1 MLPRKLKMYVK
12 EPPEKESKQS
22 MDTMDFS
29 LHKRDDSILTETINI
44 IPAED
49 DVFLPHLIRPLT
61 LFGAGMVKAVNA
73 AVSKNELIG
82 IVSLKYN
89 VEQPKHTDFYD
100 IGTAMKV
107 IQVVESTSDY
117 IKVLIE
123 GVVRIRITE
132 YIQTEPYY
140 KARVEE
146 LREFTEKSETID
158 VLVQSVKTL
167 FKLSAMLGKT
177 LPKKIIPMIDNINN
191 PSILADLVAI
201 YLELSIDEKQKL
213 LEMVD
218 PQKRLRIVFH
228 HLNKDVQLR
237 EVQGKIDEDVAKEM
251 SKAQREYFLREQLKA
266 IQKELGKEDPHI
278 EEINKLEERIKEAKM
293 PKEVEIVAIK
303 ELDRLRDINPA
314 SAEYPVSRTY
324 LESLI
329 NIPWNKKT
337 TDRLDIHQAEKILD
351 EDHYGLEKV
360 KERILEFLS
369 VHKLKEKIRGPILC
383 FCGPPG
389 TGKTSLG
396 KSIARALGRRF
407 IRISLGGIR
416 DEAEIRGHRRTY
428 VGALP
433 GRIMQEICRAG
444 YSNPVFML
452 DEIDK
457 IGADFRG
464 DPASALLEVLDPEQN
479 FSFVDNYLDISFD
492 LSNVLF
498 ITTANILD
506 TVHTSLKD
514 RMEVIYLS
522 GYSEDE
528 KLKIAHKFLIP
539 KQIKENGLEQH
550 IITFQD
556 QSIFKVI
563 RDYTREAGLR
573 NLEREIASVCRKVA
587 KEIVAG
593 AQITKESSPNLV
605 EKFLGPRKYF
615 YQVAD
620 EEDRIGVVT
629 GLAWTETGGDI
640 IFVEA
645 SRMKGEKE
653 LTLTGQLGNVMQESA
668 IAALSYIRSN
678 AKRLGIDEHF
688 YDTSEIHIH
697 VPSGAIPKD
706 GPSAGITMCIAL
718 ISLLTGRQARREA
731 ALTGEITLTGNM
743 LPIGGIKEKVLAA
756 IRAGVKTIIL
766 PAKNKDDFEEIDK
779 EIRQKIQCIYIQKVD
794 EAINHVLI

>member
-1 MLPRKLKMYVK
+1 LEMTQKAN
-12 EPPEKESKQS
+12 
-22 MDTMDFS
+22 FS
-29 LHKRDDSILTETINI
+29 FHRRDDGILPEIISIVPLK
-44 IPAED
+44 D
-49 DVFLPHLIRPLT
+49 DVVFPHLIRPLSLSGEET
-61 LFGAGMVKAVNA
+61 VKALNEA
-73 AVSKNELIG
+73 ISRNELIG
-82 IVSLKYN
+82 IVALKYD
-89 VEQPKHTDFYD
+89 VESPKHTDFYD
-100 IGTAMKV
+100 VGTAVKV
-107 IQVVESTSDY
+107 IQVFESTTDN
-117 IKVLIE
+117 IKFLLE
-123 GVVRIRITE
+123 GVVRIKVVE
-132 YIQTEPYY
+132 YLQTEPHY
-140 KARVEE
+140 KARIEE

-177 LPKKIIPMIDNINN
+177 LPKDIIPMIDNVNN
-191 PSILADLVAI
+191 PSMLADLVTI

-213 LEMVD
+213 LEMID

-228 HLNKDVQLR
+228 YLNKEVQVR
-237 EVQGKIDEDVAKEM
+237 EVRGKIDEEVTKEM
-251 SKAQREYFLREQLKA
+251 TKAQREYFLREQLKA
-266 IQKELGKEDPHI
+266 IQKELGKDDPHM

-293 PKEVEIVAIK
+293 PKEVEEVAIK
-303 ELDRLRDINPA
+303 ELERLRDINPA

-324 LESLI
+324 LDYLI

-337 TDRLDIHQAEKILD
+337 VDNLDIHQAEKILN

-369 VHKLKEKIRGPILC
+369 VHKLKEKLKGPILC

-396 KSIARALGRRF
+396 KSIARSLGRKF

-433 GRIMQEICRAG
+433 GRVMQEICRAG

-479 FSFVDNYLDISFD
+479 FSFVDHYLDVSFD

-506 TVHTSLKD
+506 TVHISLKD
-514 RMEVIYLS
+514 RMEVIYLP

-528 KLKIAHKFLIP
+528 KLKIAQQFLIP
-539 KQIKENGLEQH
+539 KQIRENGLEGH
-550 IITFQD
+550 PVMFQD
-556 QSIFKVI
+556 QSIYKVI
-563 RDYTREAGLR
+563 LEYTREAGLR
-573 NLEREIASVCRKVA
+573 NLEREIASICRKIA

-593 AQITKESSPNLV
+593 EQITSEVRPEIV
-605 EKFLGPRKYF
+605 EKFLGPRKFF
-615 YQVAD
+615 YQVTD
-620 EEDRIGVVT
+620 EEDRIGVAT
-629 GLAWTETGGDI
+629 GIAWTETGGDI

-653 LTLTGQLGNVMQESA
+653 LTLTGQLGDVMQESA

-678 AKRLGIDEHF
+678 AKRLGIDENF

-706 GPSAGITMCIAL
+706 GPSAGITMCMAL
-718 ISLLTGRQARREA
+718 VSLLTGRYARREV
-731 ALTGEITLTGNM
+731 ALTGEVTLTGNV
-743 LPIGGIKEKVLAA
+743 LPIGGVKEKVLAA
-756 IRAGVKTIIL
+756 IRAGVKTIVL
-766 PAKNKDDFEEIDK
+766 PLKNKDDFEEIDA
-779 EIRQKIQCIYIQKVD
+779 EIRSKIQCVYIQKID
-794 EAINHVLI
+794 DAINTVLI

>member
-1 MLPRKLKMYVK
+1 MPQKAK
-12 EPPEKESKQS
+12 
-22 MDTMDFS
+22 FS
-29 LHKRDDSILTETINI
+29 FHRRDDGILPEIISI
-44 IPAED
+44 IPLKD
-49 DVFLPHLIRPLT
+49 DVVFPHLIRPLSLSGEET
-61 LFGAGMVKAVNA
+61 VKAINEA
-73 AVSKNELIG
+73 ISRNELIG
-82 IVSLKYN
+82 IVALKYA
-89 VEQPKHTDFYD
+89 VDSPKHTDFYD
-100 IGTAMKV
+100 VGTAAKIV
-107 IQVVESTSDY
+107 QVFESTSDN
-117 IKVLIE
+117 IKFLVE
-123 GVVRIRITE
+123 GVVRIKVVE
-132 YIQTEPYY
+132 YLQTEPHY
-140 KARVEE
+140 KARIEE

-177 LPKKIIPMIDNINN
+177 LPKDIIPMIDNVNN
-191 PSILADLVAI
+191 PSMLADLVAI

-213 LEMVD
+213 LEMID

-228 HLNKDVQLR
+228 YLNKEVQIR

-251 SKAQREYFLREQLKA
+251 TKVQREYFLREQLKA
-266 IQKELGKEDPHI
+266 IQKELGKDDPHL

-293 PKEVEIVAIK
+293 PKEVEEVAIK
-303 ELDRLRDINPA
+303 ELERLRDINPA

-324 LESLI
+324 LDYLI

-337 TDRLDIHQAEKILD
+337 VDNLDIHQAEKILD

-369 VHKLKEKIRGPILC
+369 VHKLKEKLKGPILC

-396 KSIARALGRRF
+396 KSIARSLGRKF

-433 GRIMQEICRAG
+433 GRVMQEICRAG

-479 FSFVDNYLDISFD
+479 FSFVDHYLDVSFD

-506 TVHTSLKD
+506 TVHTALKD
-514 RMEVIYLS
+514 RMEVIYLP

-528 KLKIAHKFLIP
+528 KLKIAQQFLIP
-539 KQIKENGLEQH
+539 KQIRENGLEARPVM
-550 IITFQD
+550 FQD
-556 QSIFKVI
+556 PSICKII
-563 RDYTREAGLR
+563 REYTREAGLR
-573 NLEREIASVCRKVA
+573 NLEREIASICRKIA

-593 AQITKESSPNLV
+593 EQITSEVRPEIV
-605 EKFLGPRKYF
+605 EKFLGPRKFF

-640 IFVEA
+640 IFVET

-653 LTLTGQLGNVMQESA
+653 LTLTGQLGDVMQESA

-678 AKRLGIDEHF
+678 AKRLGIDENF

-706 GPSAGITMCIAL
+706 GPSAGITMCMSL
-718 ISLLTGRQARREA
+718 ISLLTGRYARREV
-731 ALTGEITLTGNM
+731 ALTGEVTLTGNV
-743 LPIGGIKEKVLAA
+743 LPIGGVKEKVLAA
-756 IRAGVKTIIL
+756 IRAGVKTIVL
-766 PAKNKDDFEEIDK
+766 PLKNKEDFEEIDA
-779 EIRQKIQCIYIQKVD
+779 EIRNKIQCVYIQKID
-794 EAINHVLI
+794 DAINTVLI

>member
-1 MLPRKLKMYVK
+1 MQKAK
-12 EPPEKESKQS
+12 
-22 MDTMDFS
+22 FS
-29 LHKRDDSILTETINI
+29 FRKRDDGTLPEIISI
-44 IPAED
+44 IPLKED
-49 DVFLPHLIRPLT
+49 VVFPHLILPLSLT
-61 LFGAGMVKAVNA
+61 GEGLVKAVNE
-73 AVSKNELIG
+73 AVSKSELIG
-82 IVSLKYN
+82 IVALKYD
-89 VEQPKHTDFYD
+89 VDLPKPNDFYAV
-100 IGTAMKV
+100 GTAAKV
-107 IQVVESTSDY
+107 VQILESTTDN
-117 IKVLIE
+117 IKFLIE
-123 GVVRIRITE
+123 GVMRIKVME
-132 YIQTEPYY
+132 YVQTEPYH

-177 LPKKIIPMIDNINN
+177 LPKDIISMIDNINN
-191 PSILADLVAI
+191 PSIVADLVAI
-201 YLELSIDEKQKL
+201 YLELPVDEKQKL
-213 LEMVD
+213 LEMID

-228 HLNKDVQLR
+228 YLNKEVQLK
-237 EVQGKIDEDVAKEM
+237 EVRGKIDEEVAKEM
-251 SKAQREYFLREQLKA
+251 SKTQREYFLREQLRA
-266 IQKELGKEDPHI
+266 IQKELGKEDPHL
-278 EEINKLEERIKEAKM
+278 EEINKLEEKIKEAKM
-293 PKEVEIVAIK
+293 PKEVEEVAIK

-324 LESLI
+324 LDYLI

-337 TDRLDIHQAEKILD
+337 IDNLDIVQAAKILD

-360 KERILEFLS
+360 KERILEFLA
-369 VHKLKEKIRGPILC
+369 VHKLKEKLKGPILC

-396 KSIARALGRRF
+396 KSIARALGRKF

-457 IGADFRG
+457 IGEDFRG

-479 FSFVDNYLDISFD
+479 FGFVDHYLDVSFD
-492 LSNVLF
+492 LSHVLF

-506 TVHTSLKD
+506 TVRTALKD
-514 RMEVIYLS
+514 RMEVIYLP

-528 KLKIAHKFLIP
+528 KLKIAQQFLIP
-539 KQIKENGLEQH
+539 KQIKENGLEKH
-550 IITFQD
+550 TVIFQD
-556 QSIFKVI
+556 QSIYRI
-563 RDYTREAGLR
+563 ILEYTREAGLR
-573 NLEREIASVCRKVA
+573 NLEREIASICRKIA

-593 AQITKESSPNLV
+593 EQATKEIQSESI
-605 EKFLGPRKYF
+605 EKFLGPRKFF
-615 YQVAD
+615 YQVTD
-620 EEDRIGVVT
+620 EEDRVGVVT

-640 IFVEA
+640 IFVEV

-653 LTLTGQLGNVMQESA
+653 LTLTGQLGDVMQESA
-668 IAALSYIRSN
+668 IAALSYVRSN
-678 AKRLGIDEHF
+678 AKRLGIDENF

-706 GPSAGITMCIAL
+706 GPSAGITMCMAL
-718 ISLLTGRQARREA
+718 ISLLTGRYAKREV

-743 LPIGGIKEKVLAA
+743 LPIGGVKEKVLAA
-756 IRAGVKTIIL
+756 IRAGVKTIVF
-766 PAKNKDDFEEIDK
+766 PFKNKDDYEEIDT
-779 EIRQKIQCIYIQKVD
+779 EIRSKIQCFYIEKID
-794 EAINHVLI
+794 DAIDIVLTKK

>member
-1 MLPRKLKMYVK
+1 MTKKAK
-12 EPPEKESKQS
+12 
-22 MDTMDFS
+22 FS
-29 LHKRDDSILTETINI
+29 FHRRDDGILPEVISI
-44 IPAED
+44 IPLKD
-49 DVFLPHLIRPLT
+49 DVVFPHLIRPLSLSGEET
-61 LFGAGMVKAVNA
+61 VKALNEA
-73 AVSKNELIG
+73 ISRNELIG
-82 IVSLKYN
+82 IVALKYD
-89 VEQPKHTDFYD
+89 VESPKHTDFYD
-100 IGTAMKV
+100 VGTAAKIV
-107 IQVVESTSDY
+107 QVFESTSDN
-117 IKVLIE
+117 IKFLLE
-123 GVVRIRITE
+123 GVVRIKVVE
-132 YIQTEPYY
+132 YLQTEPHY
-140 KARVEE
+140 KARIEE

-177 LPKKIIPMIDNINN
+177 LPKDIIPMIDNVNN
-191 PSILADLVAI
+191 PSMLADLVAI

-213 LEMVD
+213 LEMID

-228 HLNKDVQLR
+228 YLNKEVQIR
-237 EVQGKIDEDVAKEM
+237 EVQGKIDDEVAKEM
-251 SKAQREYFLREQLKA
+251 TKAQREYFLREQLKA
-266 IQKELGKEDPHI
+266 IQKELGKDDPHM

-293 PKEVEIVAIK
+293 PKEVEEVAIK
-303 ELDRLRDINPA
+303 ELERLRDINPA

-324 LESLI
+324 LDYLI
-329 NIPWNKKT
+329 NIPWSKKT
-337 TDRLDIHQAEKILD
+337 VDNLDIRQAEKILN

-369 VHKLKEKIRGPILC
+369 VHKLKEKLKGPILC

-396 KSIARALGRRF
+396 KSIARSLGRKF

-433 GRIMQEICRAG
+433 GRVMQEICRAG

-479 FSFVDNYLDISFD
+479 FSFVDHYLDVSFD

-506 TVHTSLKD
+506 TVHISLKD
-514 RMEVIYLS
+514 RMEVIYLP

-528 KLKIAHKFLIP
+528 KLKIAQQFLIP
-539 KQIKENGLEQH
+539 KQIRENGLEGH
-550 IITFQD
+550 PVMFQD
-556 QSIFKVI
+556 QSIYKVI
-563 RDYTREAGLR
+563 LEYTREAGLR
-573 NLEREIASVCRKVA
+573 NLEREIASICRKIA

-593 AQITKESSPNLV
+593 EQITSEVRPEIV
-605 EKFLGPRKYF
+605 EKFLGPRKFF
-615 YQVAD
+615 YQVTD

-629 GLAWTETGGDI
+629 GIAWTETGGDI

-653 LTLTGQLGNVMQESA
+653 LTLTGQLGDVMQESA

-678 AKRLGIDEHF
+678 AKRLGIDENF

-706 GPSAGITMCIAL
+706 GPSAGITMCMSL
-718 ISLLTGRQARREA
+718 ISLLTGRYARREV
-731 ALTGEITLTGNM
+731 ALTGEVTLTGNI
-743 LPIGGIKEKVLAA
+743 LPIGGVKEKVLAA
-756 IRAGVKTIIL
+756 IRAGVKTIVL
-766 PAKNKDDFEEIDK
+766 PLKNKDDFEEIDA
-779 EIRQKIQCIYIQKVD
+779 EIRNKIQCVYIQKID
-794 EAINHVLI
+794 DAINTVLI

>member
-1 MLPRKLKMYVK
+1 LEMTKKAK
-12 EPPEKESKQS
+12 
-22 MDTMDFS
+22 FS
-29 LHKRDDSILTETINI
+29 FHRRDDGILPEIISI
-44 IPAED
+44 IPLKD
-49 DVFLPHLIRPLT
+49 DVVFPHLIRPLSLSGEET
-61 LFGAGMVKAVNA
+61 VKALNEA
-73 AVSKNELIG
+73 ISRNELIG
-82 IVSLKYN
+82 IVALKYD
-89 VEQPKHTDFYD
+89 VESPKHTDFYD
-100 IGTAMKV
+100 VGTAAKV
-107 IQVVESTSDY
+107 IQVFESTSDN
-117 IKVLIE
+117 IKFLLE
-123 GVVRIRITE
+123 GVVRIKVVE
-132 YIQTEPYY
+132 YLQTEPYY
-140 KARVEE
+140 KARIEE

-177 LPKKIIPMIDNINN
+177 LPKDIIPMIDNVNN
-191 PSILADLVAI
+191 PSMLADLVTI

-213 LEMVD
+213 LEMID

-228 HLNKDVQLR
+228 YLNKEVQIR
-237 EVQGKIDEDVAKEM
+237 EVRGKIDEEVTKEM
-251 SKAQREYFLREQLKA
+251 TKAQREYFLREQLKA
-266 IQKELGKEDPHI
+266 IQKELGKDDPHM

-293 PKEVEIVAIK
+293 PKEVEEVAIK
-303 ELDRLRDINPA
+303 ELERLRDINPA

-324 LESLI
+324 LDYLI

-337 TDRLDIHQAEKILD
+337 VDNLDIHQAEKILD

-369 VHKLKEKIRGPILC
+369 VHKLKEKLKGPILC

-396 KSIARALGRRF
+396 KSIARSLGRKF

-433 GRIMQEICRAG
+433 GRVMQEICRAG

-479 FSFVDNYLDISFD
+479 FSFVDHYLDVSFD

-506 TVHTSLKD
+506 TVHISLKD
-514 RMEVIYLS
+514 RMEVIYLP

-528 KLKIAHKFLIP
+528 KLKIAQQFLIP
-539 KQIKENGLEQH
+539 KQIRENGLEGH
-550 IITFQD
+550 PVMFQD
-556 QSIFKVI
+556 QSIYKVI
-563 RDYTREAGLR
+563 LEYTREAGLR
-573 NLEREIASVCRKVA
+573 NLEREIASICRKIA

-593 AQITKESSPNLV
+593 EQITSEVRPEIV
-605 EKFLGPRKYF
+605 EKFLGPRKFF
-615 YQVAD
+615 YQVTD
-620 EEDRIGVVT
+620 EEDRIGVAT
-629 GLAWTETGGDI
+629 GIAWTETGGDI

-653 LTLTGQLGNVMQESA
+653 LTLTGQLGDVMQESA

-678 AKRLGIDEHF
+678 AKRLGIDENF

-706 GPSAGITMCIAL
+706 GPSAGITMCMAL
-718 ISLLTGRQARREA
+718 VSLLTGRYARREV
-731 ALTGEITLTGNM
+731 ALTGEVTLTGNV
-743 LPIGGIKEKVLAA
+743 LPIGGVKEKVLAA
-756 IRAGVKTIIL
+756 IRAGVKTIVL
-766 PAKNKDDFEEIDK
+766 PLKNKDDFEEIDA
-779 EIRQKIQCIYIQKVD
+779 EIRSKIQCVYIQKID
-794 EAINHVLI
+794 DAINTVLI

>member
-1 MLPRKLKMYVK
+1 MEMTQKAKFSFHRGDDGILPEVI
-12 EPPEKESKQS
+12 S
-22 MDTMDFS
+22 
-29 LHKRDDSILTETINI
+29 I
-44 IPAED
+44 IPLKD
-49 DVFLPHLIRPLT
+49 DVVFPHLIRPVSLSGEET
-61 LFGAGMVKAVNA
+61 VKALNEA
-73 AVSKNELIG
+73 ISRNELIG
-82 IVSLKYN
+82 IVALKYD
-89 VEQPKHTDFYD
+89 VESPKHTDFYD
-100 IGTAMKV
+100 VGTAAKIV
-107 IQVVESTSDY
+107 QVFESTSDNIKFLVEGIVR
-117 IKVLIE
+117 IKV
-123 GVVRIRITE
+123 VE
-132 YIQTEPYY
+132 YLQTEPHY

-177 LPKKIIPMIDNINN
+177 LPKDIIPMIDNVNN
-191 PSILADLVAI
+191 PSMLADLVAI

-213 LEMVD
+213 LEMID

-228 HLNKDVQLR
+228 YLNKEVQIR
-237 EVQGKIDEDVAKEM
+237 EVRGKIDEDVAKEM
-251 SKAQREYFLREQLKA
+251 SKTQREYFLREQMKA
-266 IQKELGKEDPHI
+266 IQKELGKDDPHM

-293 PKEVEIVAIK
+293 PKEVEGVAIK

-324 LESLI
+324 LDYLI

-337 TDRLDIHQAEKILD
+337 VDNLDIRQAETVLD

-360 KERILEFLS
+360 KERILEFLA
-369 VHKLKEKIRGPILC
+369 VHKLKEKLKGPILC

-396 KSIARALGRRF
+396 KSIARALGRKF

-457 IGADFRG
+457 IGEDFRG

-479 FSFVDNYLDISFD
+479 FSFVDHYLDIPFD

-506 TVHTSLKD
+506 TVHTALKD

-528 KLKIAHKFLIP
+528 KLKIAQKFLIP
-539 KQIKENGLEQH
+539 KQINENGLAEH
-550 IITFQD
+550 NVTFQD
-556 QSIFKVI
+556 QSIYKI
-563 RDYTREAGLR
+563 ILEYTREAGLR
-573 NLEREIASVCRKVA
+573 NLEREIASICRKIA
-587 KEIVAG
+587 REIVAG
-593 AQITKESSPNLV
+593 EQLTKEIEAKNLD
-605 EKFLGPRKYF
+605 KFLGPRKFF
-615 YQVAD
+615 YQVTD

-640 IFVEA
+640 IFVE
-645 SRMKGEKE
+645 SSKMKGEKE
-653 LTLTGQLGNVMQESA
+653 LTLTGQLGDVMQESA
-668 IAALSYIRSN
+668 IAALSYVRSN
-678 AKRLGIDEHF
+678 AKRLDIDENF

-706 GPSAGITMCIAL
+706 GPSAGITMCMAI
-718 ISLLTGRQARREA
+718 ISLLTGRLARREA
-731 ALTGEITLTGNM
+731 ALTGEITLTGNV
-743 LPIGGIKEKVLAA
+743 LPIGGVKEKVLAA
-756 IRAGVKTIIL
+756 IRAGVKTIVL
-766 PAKNKDDFEEIDK
+766 PLKNKDDFEEINK
-779 EIRQKIQCIYIQKVD
+779 EIRNKIQCVYIQKID
-794 EAINHVLI
+794 DAINTVLI

>member
-1 MLPRKLKMYVK
+1 MEMTKKAK
-12 EPPEKESKQS
+12 
-22 MDTMDFS
+22 FS
-29 LHKRDDSILTETINI
+29 FHRRDDGILPEVISI
-44 IPAED
+44 IPLKD
-49 DVFLPHLIRPLT
+49 DVVFPHLIRPLSLSGEET
-61 LFGAGMVKAVNA
+61 VKALNEA
-73 AVSKNELIG
+73 ISRNELIG
-82 IVSLKYN
+82 IVALKYD
-89 VEQPKHTDFYD
+89 VESPKHTDFYD
-100 IGTAMKV
+100 VGTAAKV
-107 IQVVESTSDY
+107 IQVFESTSDNIKFLLEGVIR
-117 IKVLIE
+117 IKV
-123 GVVRIRITE
+123 TE
-132 YIQTEPYY
+132 YLQTEPYY

-177 LPKKIIPMIDNINN
+177 LPKDIIPMIDNVNN
-191 PSILADLVAI
+191 PSMLADLVAI

-213 LEMVD
+213 LEMID

-228 HLNKDVQLR
+228 YLNKEVQIR
-237 EVQGKIDEDVAKEM
+237 EVRGKIDEEVTKEM
-251 SKAQREYFLREQLKA
+251 TKAQREYFLREQLKA
-266 IQKELGKEDPHI
+266 IQKELGKDDPHM

-293 PKEVEIVAIK
+293 PKEVEEVASK
-303 ELDRLRDINPA
+303 ELERLRDINPA

-324 LESLI
+324 LDYLI
-329 NIPWNKKT
+329 NIPWSKKT
-337 TDRLDIHQAEKILD
+337 VDNLDIHQAEKILD

-369 VHKLKEKIRGPILC
+369 VHKLKEKLKGPILC

-396 KSIARALGRRF
+396 KSIARSLGRKF

-433 GRIMQEICRAG
+433 GRVMQEICRAG

-479 FSFVDNYLDISFD
+479 FSFVDHYLDVSFD

-506 TVHTSLKD
+506 TVHISLKD
-514 RMEVIYLS
+514 RMEVIYLP

-528 KLKIAHKFLIP
+528 KLKIAQQFLIP
-539 KQIKENGLEQH
+539 KQIRENGLEEH
-550 IITFQD
+550 PVMFHDRSIYKIILE
-556 QSIFKVI
+556 
-563 RDYTREAGLR
+563 YTREAGLR
-573 NLEREIASVCRKVA
+573 NLEREIASICRKIA

-593 AQITKESSPNLV
+593 EQITKEIKPEGV
-605 EKFLGPRKYF
+605 EKFLGPRKFF
-615 YQVAD
+615 YQVTD
-620 EEDRIGVVT
+620 EEDRIGVAT

-653 LTLTGQLGNVMQESA
+653 LTLTGQLGDVMQESA

-678 AKRLGIDEHF
+678 AKRLSIDENF

-706 GPSAGITMCIAL
+706 GPSAGITMCMAL
-718 ISLLTGRQARREA
+718 VSLLTGRYARREV
-731 ALTGEITLTGNM
+731 ALTGEVTLTGNV
-743 LPIGGIKEKVLAA
+743 LPIGGVKEKVLAA
-756 IRAGVKTIIL
+756 IRAGVKTIVL
-766 PAKNKDDFEEIDK
+766 PLKNKDDFEEIDA
-779 EIRQKIQCIYIQKVD
+779 EIRNKIQCVYIQKID
-794 EAINHVLI
+794 DAINTVLI

>member
-1 MLPRKLKMYVK
+1 MEMTKKAK
-12 EPPEKESKQS
+12 
-22 MDTMDFS
+22 FS
-29 LHKRDDSILTETINI
+29 FHRRDDGILPEIISI
-44 IPAED
+44 IPLKD
-49 DVFLPHLIRPLT
+49 DVVFPHLIRPLSLSGEET
-61 LFGAGMVKAVNA
+61 VKALNEA
-73 AVSKNELIG
+73 ISRNELIG
-82 IVSLKYN
+82 IVALKYD
-89 VEQPKHTDFYD
+89 VESPKHTDFYD
-100 IGTAMKV
+100 VGTAAKIV
-107 IQVVESTSDY
+107 QVFESTSDNIKFLVEGIVR
-117 IKVLIE
+117 IKV
-123 GVVRIRITE
+123 VE
-132 YIQTEPYY
+132 YLQTEPHY

-177 LPKKIIPMIDNINN
+177 LPKDIIPMIDNVNN
-191 PSILADLVAI
+191 PSMLADLVAI

-213 LEMVD
+213 LEMID

-228 HLNKDVQLR
+228 YLNKEVQIR
-237 EVQGKIDEDVAKEM
+237 EVRGKIDEEVTKEM
-251 SKAQREYFLREQLKA
+251 TKAQREYFLREQLKA
-266 IQKELGKEDPHI
+266 IQKELGKDDPHM

-293 PKEVEIVAIK
+293 PKEVEEVAIK
-303 ELDRLRDINPA
+303 ELERLRDINPA

-324 LESLI
+324 LDYLI

-337 TDRLDIHQAEKILD
+337 VDNLDIHQAEKILD

-369 VHKLKEKIRGPILC
+369 VHKLKEKLKGPILC

-396 KSIARALGRRF
+396 KSIARSLGRKF

-433 GRIMQEICRAG
+433 GRVMQEICRAG

-479 FSFVDNYLDISFD
+479 FSFVDHYLDVSFD

-506 TVHTSLKD
+506 TVHISLKD
-514 RMEVIYLS
+514 RMEVIYLP

-528 KLKIAHKFLIP
+528 KLKIAQQFLIP
-539 KQIKENGLEQH
+539 KQIRENGLEEH
-550 IITFQD
+550 PVMFQD
-556 QSIFKVI
+556 QSIYKI
-563 RDYTREAGLR
+563 ILEYTREAGLR
-573 NLEREIASVCRKVA
+573 NLEREIASICRKIA

-593 AQITKESSPNLV
+593 EQITSEVRPEIV
-605 EKFLGPRKYF
+605 EKFLGPRKFF
-615 YQVAD
+615 YQVTD

-653 LTLTGQLGNVMQESA
+653 LTLTGQLGDVMQESA

-678 AKRLGIDEHF
+678 AKRLGIDENF

-706 GPSAGITMCIAL
+706 GPSAGITMCMAL
-718 ISLLTGRQARREA
+718 ISLLTGRYARREV
-731 ALTGEITLTGNM
+731 ALTGEVTLTGNV
-743 LPIGGIKEKVLAA
+743 LPIGGVKEKVLAA
-756 IRAGVKTIIL
+756 IRAGVKTLVL
-766 PAKNKDDFEEIDK
+766 PLKNKDDFEEIDA
-779 EIRQKIQCIYIQKVD
+779 EIRNKIQCVYIQKID
-794 EAINHVLI
+794 DAINTVLI

>member
-1 MLPRKLKMYVK
+1 MEMTQKAKFSFHRGDDGILPEVI
-12 EPPEKESKQS
+12 S
-22 MDTMDFS
+22 
-29 LHKRDDSILTETINI
+29 I
-44 IPAED
+44 IPLKD
-49 DVFLPHLIRPLT
+49 DVVFPHLIRPVSLSGEET
-61 LFGAGMVKAVNA
+61 VKALNEA
-73 AVSKNELIG
+73 ISRNELIG
-82 IVSLKYN
+82 IVALKYD
-89 VEQPKHTDFYD
+89 VESPKHTDFYD
-100 IGTAMKV
+100 VGTAAKIV
-107 IQVVESTSDY
+107 QVFESTSDN
-117 IKVLIE
+117 IKFLVE
-123 GVVRIRITE
+123 GVVRIKVTE
-132 YIQTEPYY
+132 YLQTEPYY

-177 LPKKIIPMIDNINN
+177 LPKDIIPMIDNVNN
-191 PSILADLVAI
+191 PSMLADLVAI
-201 YLELSIDEKQKL
+201 YLELSINEKQKL
-213 LEMVD
+213 LEMID

-228 HLNKDVQLR
+228 YLNKEVQIR

-251 SKAQREYFLREQLKA
+251 TKTQREYFLREQLKA
-266 IQKELGKEDPHI
+266 IQKELGKDDPHL

-293 PKEVEIVAIK
+293 PKEVEEVAIK
-303 ELDRLRDINPA
+303 ELERLRDINPA

-324 LESLI
+324 LDYLI

-337 TDRLDIHQAEKILD
+337 VDNLDIHQAEKILD

-369 VHKLKEKIRGPILC
+369 VHKLKEKLKGPILC

-396 KSIARALGRRF
+396 KSIARSLGRKF

-433 GRIMQEICRAG
+433 GRVMQEICRAG

-479 FSFVDNYLDISFD
+479 FSFVDHYLDVSFD

-506 TVHTSLKD
+506 TVHISLKD
-514 RMEVIYLS
+514 RMEVIYLP

-528 KLKIAHKFLIP
+528 KLKIAQQFLIP
-539 KQIKENGLEQH
+539 KQIRENGLEEH
-550 IITFQD
+550 PVMFQD
-556 QSIFKVI
+556 QSIYKI
-563 RDYTREAGLR
+563 ILEYTREAGLR
-573 NLEREIASVCRKVA
+573 NLEREIASICRKIA

-593 AQITKESSPNLV
+593 EQITSEVRPEIV
-605 EKFLGPRKYF
+605 EKFLGPRKFF
-615 YQVAD
+615 YQVTD

-653 LTLTGQLGNVMQESA
+653 LTLTGQLGDVMQESA

-678 AKRLGIDEHF
+678 AKRLGIDENF

-706 GPSAGITMCIAL
+706 GPSAGITMCMAL
-718 ISLLTGRQARREA
+718 ISLLTGRYARREV
-731 ALTGEITLTGNM
+731 ALTGEVTLTGNV
-743 LPIGGIKEKVLAA
+743 LPIGGVKEKVLAA
-756 IRAGVKTIIL
+756 IRAGVKTLVL
-766 PAKNKDDFEEIDK
+766 PLKNKDDFEEIDA
-779 EIRQKIQCIYIQKVD
+779 EIRNKIQCVYIQKIDDAV
-794 EAINHVLI
+794 NTVLI

>member
-1 MLPRKLKMYVK
+1 MTKKAK
-12 EPPEKESKQS
+12 
-22 MDTMDFS
+22 FS
-29 LHKRDDSILTETINI
+29 FHRRDDGILPEIISI
-44 IPAED
+44 IPLKD
-49 DVFLPHLIRPLT
+49 DVVFPHLIRPLSLSGEET
-61 LFGAGMVKAVNA
+61 VKALNEA
-73 AVSKNELIG
+73 ISRNELIG
-82 IVSLKYN
+82 IVALKYD
-89 VEQPKHTDFYD
+89 VESTKHTDFYD
-100 IGTAMKV
+100 VGTAAKIV
-107 IQVVESTSDY
+107 HVFESTSDN
-117 IKVLIE
+117 IKFLLE
-123 GVVRIRITE
+123 GVVRIKVIE
-132 YIQTEPYY
+132 YLQTKPHY
-140 KARVEE
+140 KARIEE
-146 LREFTEKSETID
+146 LREFTEKSEMID

-177 LPKKIIPMIDNINN
+177 LPKDIIPMIDNVNN
-191 PSILADLVAI
+191 PSMLADLVTI

-213 LEMVD
+213 LEMID

-228 HLNKDVQLR
+228 YLNKEVQVR
-237 EVQGKIDEDVAKEM
+237 EVRGKIDEEVTKEM
-251 SKAQREYFLREQLKA
+251 TKAQREYFLREQLKA
-266 IQKELGKEDPHI
+266 IQKELGKDDPHM

-293 PKEVEIVAIK
+293 PKEVEEVAIK
-303 ELDRLRDINPA
+303 ELERLRDINPA

-324 LESLI
+324 LDYLI

-337 TDRLDIHQAEKILD
+337 VDNLDIHQAEKILD

-369 VHKLKEKIRGPILC
+369 VHKLKEKLKGPILC

-396 KSIARALGRRF
+396 KSIARSLGRKF

-433 GRIMQEICRAG
+433 GRVMQEICRAG

-479 FSFVDNYLDISFD
+479 FSFVDHYLDVSFD

-506 TVHTSLKD
+506 TVHISLKD
-514 RMEVIYLS
+514 RMEVIYLP

-528 KLKIAHKFLIP
+528 KLKIAQQFLIP
-539 KQIKENGLEQH
+539 KQIRENGLEEH
-550 IITFQD
+550 PVMFQD
-556 QSIFKVI
+556 QSIYKI
-563 RDYTREAGLR
+563 ILEYTREAGLR
-573 NLEREIASVCRKVA
+573 NLEREIASICRKIA

-593 AQITKESSPNLV
+593 EQITSEVRPEIV
-605 EKFLGPRKYF
+605 EKFLGPRKFF
-615 YQVAD
+615 YQVTD

-645 SRMKGEKE
+645 TRMKGEKE
-653 LTLTGQLGNVMQESA
+653 LTLTGQLGDVMQESA

-678 AKRLGIDEHF
+678 AKRLGIDENF

-706 GPSAGITMCIAL
+706 GPSAGITMCMAL
-718 ISLLTGRQARREA
+718 ISLLTGRYARREV
-731 ALTGEITLTGNM
+731 ALTGEVTLTGNV
-743 LPIGGIKEKVLAA
+743 LPIGGVKEKVLAA
-756 IRAGVKTIIL
+756 IRAGVKTIVL
-766 PAKNKDDFEEIDK
+766 PLKNKDDFEEIDA
-779 EIRQKIQCIYIQKVD
+779 EIRSKIQCVYIQKIDDAV
-794 EAINHVLI
+794 NTVLI

>member
-1 MLPRKLKMYVK
+1 MTKKAK
-12 EPPEKESKQS
+12 
-22 MDTMDFS
+22 FS
-29 LHKRDDSILTETINI
+29 FHRRDDGILPEIISI
-44 IPAED
+44 IPLKD
-49 DVFLPHLIRPLT
+49 DVVFPHLIRPLSLSGEET
-61 LFGAGMVKAVNA
+61 VKALNEA
-73 AVSKNELIG
+73 ISRNELIG
-82 IVSLKYN
+82 IVALKYD
-89 VEQPKHTDFYD
+89 VESPKHTDFYD
-100 IGTAMKV
+100 VGTAAKV
-107 IQVVESTSDY
+107 IQVFESTSDN
-117 IKVLIE
+117 IKFLLE
-123 GVVRIRITE
+123 GVVRIKVTE
-132 YIQTEPYY
+132 YLQTEPYY
-140 KARVEE
+140 KARIEE

-177 LPKKIIPMIDNINN
+177 LPKDIIPMIDNVNN
-191 PSILADLVAI
+191 PSMLADLVAI

-213 LEMVD
+213 LEMID

-228 HLNKDVQLR
+228 YLNKEVQIR
-237 EVQGKIDEDVAKEM
+237 EVRGKIDEEVTKEM
-251 SKAQREYFLREQLKA
+251 TKAQREYFLREQLKA
-266 IQKELGKEDPHI
+266 IQKELGKDDPHM

-293 PKEVEIVAIK
+293 PKEVEEVAIK
-303 ELDRLRDINPA
+303 ELERLRDINPA

-324 LESLI
+324 LDYLI

-337 TDRLDIHQAEKILD
+337 VDNLDIHQAEKILD

-369 VHKLKEKIRGPILC
+369 VHKLKEKLKGPILC

-396 KSIARALGRRF
+396 KSIARSLGRKF

-433 GRIMQEICRAG
+433 GRVMQEICRAG

-479 FSFVDNYLDISFD
+479 FSFVDHYLDVSFD

-506 TVHTSLKD
+506 TVHISLKD
-514 RMEVIYLS
+514 RMEVIYLP

-528 KLKIAHKFLIP
+528 KLKIAQQFLIP
-539 KQIKENGLEQH
+539 KQIRENGLEGH
-550 IITFQD
+550 PVIFQD
-556 QSIFKVI
+556 QSIYKVI
-563 RDYTREAGLR
+563 REYTREAGLR
-573 NLEREIASVCRKVA
+573 NLEREIASICRKIA

-593 AQITKESSPNLV
+593 EQITSEVRPEIV
-605 EKFLGPRKYF
+605 EKFLGPRKFF
-615 YQVAD
+615 YQVTD
-620 EEDRIGVVT
+620 EEDRVGVVT
-629 GLAWTETGGDI
+629 GIAWTETGGDI

-653 LTLTGQLGNVMQESA
+653 LTLTGQLGDVMQESA

-678 AKRLGIDEHF
+678 AKRLGIDENF

-706 GPSAGITMCIAL
+706 GPSAGITMCMAL
-718 ISLLTGRQARREA
+718 ISLLTGRYARREV
-731 ALTGEITLTGNM
+731 ALTGEVTLTGNI
-743 LPIGGIKEKVLAA
+743 LPIGGVKEKVLAA
-756 IRAGVKTIIL
+756 IRAGVKTIVL
-766 PAKNKDDFEEIDK
+766 PLKNKDDFEEIDA
-779 EIRQKIQCIYIQKVD
+779 EIRNKIQCVYIQKID
-794 EAINHVLI
+794 DAINTVLI

>member
-1 MLPRKLKMYVK
+1 MEMTKKAK
-12 EPPEKESKQS
+12 
-22 MDTMDFS
+22 FS
-29 LHKRDDSILTETINI
+29 FHRRDDGILPEIISI
-44 IPAED
+44 IPLKD
-49 DVFLPHLIRPLT
+49 DVVFPHLIRPLSLSGEET
-61 LFGAGMVKAVNA
+61 VKALNEA
-73 AVSKNELIG
+73 ISRNELIG
-82 IVSLKYN
+82 IVALKYD
-89 VEQPKHTDFYD
+89 VESPKYTDFYD
-100 IGTAMKV
+100 VGTAAKV
-107 IQVVESTSDY
+107 IQVFESTSDN
-117 IKVLIE
+117 IKFLLE
-123 GVVRIRITE
+123 GVVRIKVVE
-132 YIQTEPYY
+132 YLQTEPHY
-140 KARVEE
+140 KARIEE

-177 LPKKIIPMIDNINN
+177 LPKDIIPMIDNVNN
-191 PSILADLVAI
+191 PSMLADLVTI

-213 LEMVD
+213 LEMID

-228 HLNKDVQLR
+228 YLNKEVQIR
-237 EVQGKIDEDVAKEM
+237 EVRGKIDEEVTKEM
-251 SKAQREYFLREQLKA
+251 TKAQREYFLREQLKA
-266 IQKELGKEDPHI
+266 IQKELGKDDPHM

-293 PKEVEIVAIK
+293 PKEVEEVAIK
-303 ELDRLRDINPA
+303 ELERLRDINPA

-324 LESLI
+324 LDYLI

-337 TDRLDIHQAEKILD
+337 VDNLDIHQAEKILD

-369 VHKLKEKIRGPILC
+369 VHKLKEKLKGPILC

-396 KSIARALGRRF
+396 KSIARSLGRKF

-433 GRIMQEICRAG
+433 GRVMQEICRAG

-479 FSFVDNYLDISFD
+479 FSFVDHYLDVSFD

-506 TVHTSLKD
+506 TVHISLKD
-514 RMEVIYLS
+514 RMEVIYLP

-528 KLKIAHKFLIP
+528 KLKIAQQFLIP
-539 KQIKENGLEQH
+539 KQIRENGLEGH
-550 IITFQD
+550 PVMFQD
-556 QSIFKVI
+556 QSIYKVI
-563 RDYTREAGLR
+563 LEYTREAGLR
-573 NLEREIASVCRKVA
+573 NLEREIASICRKIA

-593 AQITKESSPNLV
+593 EQITSEVRPEIV
-605 EKFLGPRKYF
+605 EKFLCPRKFF
-615 YQVAD
+615 YQVTD

-629 GLAWTETGGDI
+629 GIAWTETGGDI

-653 LTLTGQLGNVMQESA
+653 LTLTGQLGDVMQESA

-678 AKRLGIDEHF
+678 AKRLGIDENF

-706 GPSAGITMCIAL
+706 GPSAGITMCMAL
-718 ISLLTGRQARREA
+718 ISLLTGRYARREV
-731 ALTGEITLTGNM
+731 ALTGEVTLTGNV
-743 LPIGGIKEKVLAA
+743 LPIGGVKEKVLAA
-756 IRAGVKTIIL
+756 IRAGVKTIVL
-766 PAKNKDDFEEIDK
+766 PLKNKDDFEEINA
-779 EIRQKIQCIYIQKVD
+779 EIRNKIQCVYIQKID
-794 EAINHVLI
+794 DAINTVLI

>member
-1 MLPRKLKMYVK
+1 MEMTKKAK
-12 EPPEKESKQS
+12 
-22 MDTMDFS
+22 FS
-29 LHKRDDSILTETINI
+29 FHRRDDGILPEVISI
-44 IPAED
+44 IPLKD
-49 DVFLPHLIRPLT
+49 DVVFPHLIRPVSLSGEET
-61 LFGAGMVKAVNA
+61 VKALNEA
-73 AVSKNELIG
+73 ISRNELIG
-82 IVSLKYN
+82 IVALKYD
-89 VEQPKHTDFYD
+89 VESPKHTDFYD
-100 IGTAMKV
+100 VGTAAKIV
-107 IQVVESTSDY
+107 QVFESTSDNIKFLVEGIVR
-117 IKVLIE
+117 IKV
-123 GVVRIRITE
+123 VE
-132 YIQTEPYY
+132 YLQTEPHY

-177 LPKKIIPMIDNINN
+177 LPKDIIPMIDNVNN
-191 PSILADLVAI
+191 PSMLADLVAI

-213 LEMVD
+213 LEMID

-228 HLNKDVQLR
+228 YLNKEVQIR

-251 SKAQREYFLREQLKA
+251 TKTQREYFLREQLKA
-266 IQKELGKEDPHI
+266 IQKELGKDDPHM
-278 EEINKLEERIKEAKM
+278 EEINKLEKRIKEAKM
-293 PKEVEIVAIK
+293 PKEVEEVAIK
-303 ELDRLRDINPA
+303 ELERLRDINPA

-324 LESLI
+324 LDYLI

-337 TDRLDIHQAEKILD
+337 VDNLDIHQAEKILD

-369 VHKLKEKIRGPILC
+369 VHKLKEKLKGPILC

-396 KSIARALGRRF
+396 KSIARSLGRKF

-433 GRIMQEICRAG
+433 GRVMQEICRAG

-479 FSFVDNYLDISFD
+479 FSFVDHYLDVSFD

-506 TVHTSLKD
+506 TVHISLKD
-514 RMEVIYLS
+514 RMEVIYLP

-528 KLKIAHKFLIP
+528 KLKIAQQFLIP
-539 KQIKENGLEQH
+539 KQIRENGLEEH
-550 IITFQD
+550 PVMFQD
-556 QSIFKVI
+556 QSIYKI
-563 RDYTREAGLR
+563 ILEYTREAGLR
-573 NLEREIASVCRKVA
+573 NLEREIASICRKIA

-593 AQITKESSPNLV
+593 EQITSEVRPEIV
-605 EKFLGPRKYF
+605 EKFLGPRKFF
-615 YQVAD
+615 YQVTD

-653 LTLTGQLGNVMQESA
+653 LTLTGQLGDVMQESA

-678 AKRLGIDEHF
+678 AKRLGIDENF

-706 GPSAGITMCIAL
+706 GPSAGITMCMAL
-718 ISLLTGRQARREA
+718 ISLLTGRYARREV
-731 ALTGEITLTGNM
+731 ALTGEVTLTGNV
-743 LPIGGIKEKVLAA
+743 LPIGGVKEKVLAA
-756 IRAGVKTIIL
+756 IRAGVKTLVL
-766 PAKNKDDFEEIDK
+766 PLKNKDDFEEIDA
-779 EIRQKIQCIYIQKVD
+779 EIRNKIQCVYIQKID
-794 EAINHVLI
+794 DAINTVLI

>member
-1 MLPRKLKMYVK
+1 LEMTKKAK
-12 EPPEKESKQS
+12 
-22 MDTMDFS
+22 FS
-29 LHKRDDSILTETINI
+29 FHRRDDGILPEIISI
-44 IPAED
+44 IPLKD
-49 DVFLPHLIRPLT
+49 DVVFPHLIRPLSLSGEET
-61 LFGAGMVKAVNA
+61 VKAL
-73 AVSKNELIG
+73 NEAISRNEFIG
-82 IVSLKYN
+82 IVALKYD
-89 VEQPKHTDFYD
+89 VESPKHTDFYD
-100 IGTAMKV
+100 VGTAAKIV
-107 IQVVESTSDY
+107 QVFESTSDNIKFLVEGMAR
-117 IKVLIE
+117 IKV
-123 GVVRIRITE
+123 VE
-132 YIQTEPYY
+132 YLQTEPHY
-140 KARVEE
+140 KARIQE

-177 LPKKIIPMIDNINN
+177 LPKDIIPMIDNVNN
-191 PSILADLVAI
+191 PSMLADLVAI
-201 YLELSIDEKQKL
+201 YLELPIDEKQKL
-213 LEMVD
+213 LEMID
-218 PQKRLRIVFH
+218 PQKRLKIVFH
-228 HLNKDVQLR
+228 YLNKEVQIR
-237 EVQGKIDEDVAKEM
+237 EVQGKIDDEVAKEM
-251 SKAQREYFLREQLKA
+251 TKTQREYFLREQLKA
-266 IQKELGKEDPHI
+266 IHKELGKDDPHM

-293 PKEVEIVAIK
+293 PKEVEEVAIK
-303 ELDRLRDINPA
+303 ELERLRDINPA

-324 LESLI
+324 LDYLI

-337 TDRLDIHQAEKILD
+337 VDNLDIRQAEKILD

-369 VHKLKEKIRGPILC
+369 VHKLKEKLKGPILC

-396 KSIARALGRRF
+396 KSIARSLGRKF

-433 GRIMQEICRAG
+433 GRVMQEICRAG

-479 FSFVDNYLDISFD
+479 FSFVDHYLDVSFD

-506 TVHTSLKD
+506 TVHTALKD
-514 RMEVIYLS
+514 RMEVIYLP

-528 KLKIAHKFLIP
+528 KLKIAQQFLIP
-539 KQIKENGLEQH
+539 KQIRENGLEEH
-550 IITFQD
+550 PVIFQD
-556 QSIFKVI
+556 QSIYKII
-563 RDYTREAGLR
+563 REYTREAGLR
-573 NLEREIASVCRKVA
+573 NLEREIASICRKIA

-593 AQITKESSPNLV
+593 EQITKEIKPEGV
-605 EKFLGPRKYF
+605 EKFLGPRKFF
-615 YQVAD
+615 YQVTD

-653 LTLTGQLGNVMQESA
+653 LTLTGQLGDVMQESA

-678 AKRLGIDEHF
+678 AKRLGIDENF

-706 GPSAGITMCIAL
+706 GPSAGITMCMAL
-718 ISLLTGRQARREA
+718 VSLLTGRYARREV
-731 ALTGEITLTGNM
+731 ALTGEVTLTGIV
-743 LPIGGIKEKVLAA
+743 LPIGGVKEKVLAA
-756 IRAGVKTIIL
+756 IRAGVKTIVL
-766 PAKNKDDFEEIDK
+766 PLKNKDDFEEINA
-779 EIRQKIQCIYIQKVD
+779 EIRSKIQCVYIQKIDDAV
-794 EAINHVLI
+794 NTVLI

>member
-1 MLPRKLKMYVK
+1 MTKKAK
-12 EPPEKESKQS
+12 
-22 MDTMDFS
+22 FS
-29 LHKRDDSILTETINI
+29 FHRRDDGILPEIISI
-44 IPAED
+44 IPLKD
-49 DVFLPHLIRPLT
+49 DVVFPHLIRPLSLSGEET
-61 LFGAGMVKAVNA
+61 VKALNEA
-73 AVSKNELIG
+73 ISRNELIG
-82 IVSLKYN
+82 IVALKYD
-89 VEQPKHTDFYD
+89 VESPKHTDFYD
-100 IGTAMKV
+100 VGTAAKV
-107 IQVVESTSDY
+107 IQVFESTSDN
-117 IKVLIE
+117 IKFLLE
-123 GVVRIRITE
+123 GVVRIKVVE
-132 YIQTEPYY
+132 YLQTEPYY
-140 KARVEE
+140 KARIEE

-177 LPKKIIPMIDNINN
+177 LPKDIIPMIDNVNN
-191 PSILADLVAI
+191 
-201 YLELSIDEKQKL
+201 
-213 LEMVD
+213 
-218 PQKRLRIVFH
+218 
-228 HLNKDVQLR
+228 
-237 EVQGKIDEDVAKEM
+237 
-251 SKAQREYFLREQLKA
+251 
-266 IQKELGKEDPHI
+266 
-278 EEINKLEERIKEAKM
+278 LEERIKEAKM
-293 PKEVEIVAIK
+293 PKEVEEVAIK
-303 ELDRLRDINPA
+303 ELERLRDINPA

-324 LESLI
+324 LDYLI

-337 TDRLDIHQAEKILD
+337 VDNLDIHQAEKILD

-369 VHKLKEKIRGPILC
+369 VHKLKEKLKGPILC

-396 KSIARALGRRF
+396 KSIARSLGRKF

-433 GRIMQEICRAG
+433 GRVMQEICRAG

-479 FSFVDNYLDISFD
+479 FSFVDHYLDVSFD

-506 TVHTSLKD
+506 TVHTALKD
-514 RMEVIYLS
+514 RMEVIYLP

-528 KLKIAHKFLIP
+528 KLKIAQQFLIP
-539 KQIKENGLEQH
+539 KQIRENGLEEH
-550 IITFQD
+550 PVIFHD
-556 QSIFKVI
+556 QSIYKVI
-563 RDYTREAGLR
+563 REYTREAGLR
-573 NLEREIASVCRKVA
+573 NLEREIASICRKIA

-593 AQITKESSPNLV
+593 EQITREVRPEIV
-605 EKFLGPRKYF
+605 EKFLGPRKFF
-615 YQVAD
+615 YQVTD

-645 SRMKGEKE
+645 TRMKGEKE
-653 LTLTGQLGNVMQESA
+653 LTLTGQLGDVMQESA

-678 AKRLGIDEHF
+678 AKRLSIDENF

-706 GPSAGITMCIAL
+706 GPSAGITMCMAL
-718 ISLLTGRQARREA
+718 ISLLTGRYARREV
-731 ALTGEITLTGNM
+731 ALTGEVTLTGNV
-743 LPIGGIKEKVLAA
+743 LPIGGVKEKVLAA
-756 IRAGVKTIIL
+756 IRAGVKTLVL
-766 PAKNKDDFEEIDK
+766 PLKNKDDFEEIDA
-779 EIRQKIQCIYIQKVD
+779 EIRNKIQCVYIQKIDDAV
-794 EAINHVLI
+794 NTVLI

>member
-1 MLPRKLKMYVK
+1 MEMTKKAK
-12 EPPEKESKQS
+12 
-22 MDTMDFS
+22 FS
-29 LHKRDDSILTETINI
+29 FHRRDDGILPEVISI
-44 IPAED
+44 IPLKD
-49 DVFLPHLIRPLT
+49 DVVFPHLIRPVSLSGEET
-61 LFGAGMVKAVNA
+61 VKALNEA
-73 AVSKNELIG
+73 ISRNELIG
-82 IVSLKYN
+82 IVALKYD
-89 VEQPKHTDFYD
+89 VESPKHTDFYD
-100 IGTAMKV
+100 VGTAAKIV
-107 IQVVESTSDY
+107 QVFESTSDNIKFLVEGIVR
-117 IKVLIE
+117 IKV
-123 GVVRIRITE
+123 VE
-132 YIQTEPYY
+132 YLQTEPHY

-177 LPKKIIPMIDNINN
+177 LPKDIIPMIDNVNN
-191 PSILADLVAI
+191 PSMLADLVAI

-213 LEMVD
+213 LEMID

-228 HLNKDVQLR
+228 YLNKEVQIR
-237 EVQGKIDEDVAKEM
+237 EVRGKIDEEVTKEM
-251 SKAQREYFLREQLKA
+251 TKAQREYFLREQLKA
-266 IQKELGKEDPHI
+266 IQKELGKDDPHM
-278 EEINKLEERIKEAKM
+278 EEINKLEKRIKEAKM
-293 PKEVEIVAIK
+293 PKEVEEVASK
-303 ELDRLRDINPA
+303 ELERLRDINPA

-324 LESLI
+324 LDYLI

-337 TDRLDIHQAEKILD
+337 VDNLDIHQAEKILD

-369 VHKLKEKIRGPILC
+369 VHKLKEKLKGPILC

-396 KSIARALGRRF
+396 KSIARSLGRKF

-433 GRIMQEICRAG
+433 GRVMQEICRAG

-479 FSFVDNYLDISFD
+479 FSFVDHYLDVSFD

-506 TVHTSLKD
+506 TVHISLKD
-514 RMEVIYLS
+514 RMEVIYLP

-528 KLKIAHKFLIP
+528 KLKIAQQFLIP
-539 KQIKENGLEQH
+539 KQIRENGLEEH
-550 IITFQD
+550 PVMFQD
-556 QSIFKVI
+556 QSIYKI
-563 RDYTREAGLR
+563 ILEYTREAGLR
-573 NLEREIASVCRKVA
+573 NLEREIASICRKIA

-593 AQITKESSPNLV
+593 EQITSEVRPEIV
-605 EKFLGPRKYF
+605 EKFLGPRKFF
-615 YQVAD
+615 YQVTD

-653 LTLTGQLGNVMQESA
+653 LTLTGQLGDVMQESA

-678 AKRLGIDEHF
+678 AKRLGIDENF

-706 GPSAGITMCIAL
+706 GPSAGITMCMAL
-718 ISLLTGRQARREA
+718 ISLLTGRYARREV
-731 ALTGEITLTGNM
+731 ALTGEVTLTGNV
-743 LPIGGIKEKVLAA
+743 LPIGGVKEKVLAA
-756 IRAGVKTIIL
+756 IRAGVKTLVL
-766 PAKNKDDFEEIDK
+766 PLKNKDDFEEIDA
-779 EIRQKIQCIYIQKVD
+779 EIRNKIQCVYIQKIDDAV
-794 EAINHVLI
+794 NTVLI

>member
-1 MLPRKLKMYVK
+1 LEMTKKAK
-12 EPPEKESKQS
+12 
-22 MDTMDFS
+22 FS
-29 LHKRDDSILTETINI
+29 FHRRDDGILPEVISI
-44 IPAED
+44 IPLKD
-49 DVFLPHLIRPLT
+49 DVVFPHLIRPLSLSGEET
-61 LFGAGMVKAVNA
+61 VKALNEA
-73 AVSKNELIG
+73 ISRNELIG
-82 IVSLKYN
+82 IVALKYD
-89 VEQPKHTDFYD
+89 VESPKHTDFYD
-100 IGTAMKV
+100 VGTAAKV
-107 IQVVESTSDY
+107 IQVFESTSDNIKFLLEGVIR
-117 IKVLIE
+117 IKV
-123 GVVRIRITE
+123 TE
-132 YIQTEPYY
+132 YLQTEPYY

-177 LPKKIIPMIDNINN
+177 LPKDIIPMIDNVNN
-191 PSILADLVAI
+191 PSMLADLVAI

-213 LEMVD
+213 LEMID

-228 HLNKDVQLR
+228 YLNKEVQIR
-237 EVQGKIDEDVAKEM
+237 EVRGKIDEEVTKEM
-251 SKAQREYFLREQLKA
+251 TKAQREYFLREQLKA
-266 IQKELGKEDPHI
+266 IQKELGKDDPHM
-278 EEINKLEERIKEAKM
+278 EEINKLEKRIKEAKM
-293 PKEVEIVAIK
+293 PKEVEEVASK
-303 ELDRLRDINPA
+303 ELERLRDINPA

-324 LESLI
+324 LDYLI

-337 TDRLDIHQAEKILD
+337 VDNLDIHQAEKILD

-369 VHKLKEKIRGPILC
+369 VHKLKEKLKGPILC

-396 KSIARALGRRF
+396 KSIARSLGRKF

-433 GRIMQEICRAG
+433 GRVMQEICRAG

-479 FSFVDNYLDISFD
+479 FSFVDHYLDVSFD

-506 TVHTSLKD
+506 TVHISLKD
-514 RMEVIYLS
+514 RMEVIYLP

-528 KLKIAHKFLIP
+528 KLKIAQQFLIP
-539 KQIKENGLEQH
+539 KQIRENGLEEH
-550 IITFQD
+550 PVMFQD
-556 QSIFKVI
+556 QSIYKI
-563 RDYTREAGLR
+563 ILEYTREAGLR
-573 NLEREIASVCRKVA
+573 NLEREIASICRKIA

-593 AQITKESSPNLV
+593 EQITSEVRPEIV
-605 EKFLGPRKYF
+605 EKFLGPRKFF
-615 YQVAD
+615 YQVTD

-653 LTLTGQLGNVMQESA
+653 LTLTGQLGDVMQESA

-678 AKRLGIDEHF
+678 AKRLGIDENF

-706 GPSAGITMCIAL
+706 GPSAGITMCMAL
-718 ISLLTGRQARREA
+718 ISLLTGRYARREV
-731 ALTGEITLTGNM
+731 ALTGEVTLTGNV
-743 LPIGGIKEKVLAA
+743 LPIGGVKEKVLAA
-756 IRAGVKTIIL
+756 IRAGVKTLVL
-766 PAKNKDDFEEIDK
+766 PLKNKDDFEEIDA
-779 EIRQKIQCIYIQKVD
+779 EIRNKIQCVYIQKIDDAV
-794 EAINHVLI
+794 NTVLI

>member
-1 MLPRKLKMYVK
+1 MTKKAK
-12 EPPEKESKQS
+12 
-22 MDTMDFS
+22 FS
-29 LHKRDDSILTETINI
+29 FHRRDDGILPEIISI
-44 IPAED
+44 IPLKD
-49 DVFLPHLIRPLT
+49 DVVFPHLIRPLSLSGEET
-61 LFGAGMVKAVNA
+61 VKAL
-73 AVSKNELIG
+73 NEAISRNEFIG
-82 IVSLKYN
+82 IVALKYD
-89 VEQPKHTDFYD
+89 VESPKHTDFYD
-100 IGTAMKV
+100 VGTAAKIV
-107 IQVVESTSDY
+107 QVFESTSDNIKFLVEGMAR
-117 IKVLIE
+117 IKV
-123 GVVRIRITE
+123 VE
-132 YIQTEPYY
+132 YLQTEPHY
-140 KARVEE
+140 KARIQE

-177 LPKKIIPMIDNINN
+177 LPKDIIPMIDNVNN
-191 PSILADLVAI
+191 PSMLADLVAI
-201 YLELSIDEKQKL
+201 YLELPIDEKQKL
-213 LEMVD
+213 LEMID
-218 PQKRLRIVFH
+218 PQKRLKIVFH
-228 HLNKDVQLR
+228 YLNKEVQIR
-237 EVQGKIDEDVAKEM
+237 EVQGKIDDEVAKEM
-251 SKAQREYFLREQLKA
+251 TKTQREYFLREQLKA
-266 IQKELGKEDPHI
+266 IHKELGKDDPHM

-293 PKEVEIVAIK
+293 PKEVEEVAIK
-303 ELDRLRDINPA
+303 ELERLRDINPA

-324 LESLI
+324 LDYLI

-337 TDRLDIHQAEKILD
+337 VDNLDIRQAEKILD

-369 VHKLKEKIRGPILC
+369 VHKLKEKLKGPILC

-396 KSIARALGRRF
+396 KSIARSLGRKF

-433 GRIMQEICRAG
+433 GRVMQEICRAG

-479 FSFVDNYLDISFD
+479 FSFVDHYLDVSFD

-506 TVHTSLKD
+506 TVHTALKD
-514 RMEVIYLS
+514 RMEVIYLP

-528 KLKIAHKFLIP
+528 KLKIAQQFLIP
-539 KQIKENGLEQH
+539 KQIRENGLEEH
-550 IITFQD
+550 PVIFQD
-556 QSIFKVI
+556 QSIYKII
-563 RDYTREAGLR
+563 REYTREAGLR
-573 NLEREIASVCRKVA
+573 NLEREIASICRKIA

-593 AQITKESSPNLV
+593 EQITKEIKPEGV
-605 EKFLGPRKYF
+605 EKFLGPRKFF
-615 YQVAD
+615 YQVTD

-653 LTLTGQLGNVMQESA
+653 LTLTGQLGDVMQESA

-678 AKRLGIDEHF
+678 AKRLGIDENF

-706 GPSAGITMCIAL
+706 GPSAGITMCMAL
-718 ISLLTGRQARREA
+718 VSLLTGRYARREV
-731 ALTGEITLTGNM
+731 ALTGEVTLTGIV
-743 LPIGGIKEKVLAA
+743 LPIGGVKEKVLAA
-756 IRAGVKTIIL
+756 IRAGVKTIVL
-766 PAKNKDDFEEIDK
+766 PLKNKDDFEEINA
-779 EIRQKIQCIYIQKVD
+779 EIRSKIQCVYIQKIDDAV
-794 EAINHVLI
+794 NTVLI